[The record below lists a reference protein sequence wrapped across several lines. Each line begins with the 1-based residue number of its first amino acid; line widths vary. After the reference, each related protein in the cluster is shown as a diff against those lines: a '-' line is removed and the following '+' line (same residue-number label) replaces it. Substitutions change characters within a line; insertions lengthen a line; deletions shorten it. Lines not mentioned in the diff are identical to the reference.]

1 MCFAEN
7 PIDKNT
13 FGFIFNKRADAIE
26 TPFVSASSFAEELIY
41 ISCIELVWSGSTLP
55 FLTSGVRIVHSFTNS
70 FRVTRGLCD

>member
-41 ISCIELVWSGSTLP
+41 FLRIELVWSESASP
-55 FLTSGVRIVHSFTNS
+55 FLPSDVRIVHSFTNS
-70 FRVTRGLCD
+70 FSVTCGRCD